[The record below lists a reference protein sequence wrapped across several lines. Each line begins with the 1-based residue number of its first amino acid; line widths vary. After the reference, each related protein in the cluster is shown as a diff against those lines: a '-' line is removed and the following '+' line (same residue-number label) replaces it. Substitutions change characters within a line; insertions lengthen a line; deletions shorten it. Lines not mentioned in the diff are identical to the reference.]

1 MMDAEAERARS
12 SERAA
17 KLAEENRLA
26 VQTQSEAVGTF
37 SSVGI
42 GGMGF
47 GSNLQQRIADAA
59 AETAKNT
66 AEMVKQGKGEVEP

>member
-1 MMDAEAERARS
+1 MMDDERNRRDAEERAR
-12 SERAA
+12 
-17 KLAEENRLA
+17 KLAEEQQSALA
-26 VQTQSEAVGTF
+26 SQSEAVGTF

-42 GGMGF
+42 SGMGF

-66 AEMVKQGKGEVEP
+66 AEMVKQGKGEVGP